1 MPKMTTIHHGIS
13 IDDYQFQKQ
22 KQPYLSFI
30 GRFAP
35 VKGPHIAIEVAK
47 KLGIPLR
54 MAGEVQPQF
63 KDYFENEVKPHID
76 GKFVEFIGEADQQI
90 KNELLGNSM
99 ALLFPIQWDEP
110 FGLVMIEAMACGT
123 PVIALPGGSVPAV
136 VVEGVSGHVC
146 RSIREMM
153 RCIRDLNTKHADVRR
168 YVEKTFSVEV

>member
-1 MPKMTTIHHGIS
+1 MIHVFLIHATAPTEIYTLSLHDALPIYHGIS
-13 IDDYQFQKQ
+13 MDDYQFQKQ

-99 ALLFPIQWDEP
+99 P
-110 FGLVMIEAMACGT
+110 
-123 PVIALPGGSVPAV
+123 
-136 VVEGVSGHVC
+136 
-146 RSIREMM
+146 
-153 RCIRDLNTKHADVRR
+153 
-168 YVEKTFSVEV
+168 